1 MFSIKHL
8 AIPTVLT
15 TLLAACA
22 STQPLVDQSGTN
34 LVETTQPIYTLVN
47 LHPDQQRK
55 RLYTVNYQQDGLI
68 SRCTQVDLQD
78 YSNRLIT
85 FQETKTGTVY
95 TLIRHKS
102 SPDFSQYLQGYFG
115 TRCTAT
121 NKLTLSSLD
130 KKGIEQGKA
139 LIGMTKEGV
148 TLAIGYP
155 PEHKTPS
162 LDSNQWMYWS
172 NRWNKF
178 IVIFNDKG
186 LVEQI
191 QD

>member
-1 MFSIKHL
+1 MPPIKHL
-8 AIPTVLT
+8 ALPAVLT

-22 STQPLVDQSGTN
+22 STQPLEDQSGTN
-34 LVETTQPIYTLVN
+34 LVDTTQPIYTLVN

-68 SRCTQVDLQD
+68 PRCTQVDLQD
-78 YSNRLIT
+78 YSNKSIT
-85 FQETKTGTVY
+85 FKETKTDTVY

-102 SPDFSQYLQGYFG
+102 SPDFAKYLQGYFG
-115 TRCTAT
+115 TECTAT
-121 NKLTLSSLD
+121 NNLTLSSLD
-130 KKGIEQGKA
+130 KKGIGQGKA
-139 LIGMTKEGV
+139 LTGMTKEGV
-148 TLAIGYP
+148 TLAIGFP
-155 PEHKTPS
+155 PEHTTPS
-162 LDSNQWMYWS
+162 LKNNEWMYWS

-186 LVEQI
+186 LVERI